1 MRIHLTLAGVLAA
14 AILLAAP
21 APAAAQAL
29 PFRSDT
35 RGPIVTGSGVAGMG
49 YPVIPF
55 RDIENALFRDVN
67 GRTAFRTRA
76 IADAMLSAAA
86 EAQRA
91 TCSGT
96 LQRPADWLDSL
107 ALPLDAQRAV
117 CGVLTGTADREER
130 ERVVRLL
137 SGGVEGPHVAL
148 AQRLVELLSGLASM
162 EMTFV
167 DDRQRFVAAGNW
179 KEALRVYTD
188 YLAAAPDSVMED
200 PPGELVVIA
209 AILDAVVDAGLLASS
224 R

>member
-1 MRIHLTLAGVLAA
+1 MRIHLTLAGILAA
-14 AILLAAP
+14 AALLAP
-21 APAAAQAL
+21 PAQAQ

-55 RDIENALFRDVN
+55 RDLENALFREVN

-91 TCSGT
+91 ACSGT
-96 LQRPADWLDSL
+96 LQPPRDWPDSVS
-107 ALPLDAQRAV
+107 LPLDAQRAV
-117 CGVLTGTADREER
+117 CGLLNNSATPADRE
-130 ERVVRLL
+130 RLL
-137 SGGVEGPHVAL
+137 RRLTGGVEGPHVELARQLLAL
-148 AQRLVELLSGLASM
+148 LPGLGSQ

-167 DDRQRFVAAGNW
+167 DERQRYVAAGNW
-179 KEALRVYTD
+179 KEALRIYTE
-188 YLAAAPDSVMED
+188 YLSAAPDSVMED
-200 PPGELVVIA
+200 PPAELVVIGS
-209 AILDAVVDAGLLASS
+209 ILDAVVDAGLAASE

>member
-14 AILLAAP
+14 AALLAAP
-21 APAAAQAL
+21 AHAQ
-29 PFRSDT
+29 PFNSDVT
-35 RGPIVTGSGVAGMG
+35 GPIITGSGVAGMG
-49 YPVIPF
+49 YPIIPF
-55 RDIENALFRDVN
+55 RDIENALFRQVN

-91 TCSGT
+91 ACSGT
-96 LQRPADWLDSL
+96 LQPPADWPDSI

-117 CGVLTGTADREER
+117 CGLLTGNASREER
-130 ERVVRLL
+130 DRVVRLL
-137 SGGVEGPHVAL
+137 TGGVEGPHVAL

-209 AILDAVVDAGLLASS
+209 AILDAVVDAGLHASA

>member
-14 AILLAAP
+14 AALLAAP
-21 APAAAQAL
+21 AHAQ
-29 PFRSDT
+29 PFDSDVT
-35 RGPIVTGSGVAGMG
+35 GTIITGSGVAGMG

-55 RDIENALFRDVN
+55 RDIENALFREVN

-91 TCSGT
+91 ACSGT
-96 LQRPADWLDSL
+96 LQPPADWPDSI

-117 CGVLTGTADREER
+117 CGLLTGAASREER
-130 ERVVRLL
+130 DRVVRLL
-137 SGGVEGPHVAL
+137 TGGVEGPHVAL

-209 AILDAVVDAGLLASS
+209 AILDAVVDAGLLASA